1 MEMKIWSKI
10 FVGGILLLLATFTVN
25 AVDHFLY
32 VYPTPETQSAFLKTY
47 TATPVIDRFK
57 AMQSSRWQGSADAA
71 AGRKFVSRHKE
82 EEHYFVIETG
92 LEPLLIGAM
101 KEDISDKLKQQG
113 ARIISQTNS
122 PAGFEVRYE
131 LGQSR
136 GIIALD
142 PAQGVDVRMIMGH
155 VPMPTKT
162 EAIMLR
168 VRIAETWSKSAP
180 ESRSDSPILGN
191 PTNTA
196 KIN

>member
-1 MEMKIWSKI
+1 MKIWSKI
-10 FVGGILLLLATFTVN
+10 LVGGILLLLATFTVY
-25 AVDHFLY
+25 AVDHFRY
-32 VYPTPETQSAFLKTY
+32 VYPTPENESAFLKTY

-57 AMQSSRWQGSADAA
+57 AKQSSGWQGSADGV

-92 LEPLLIGAM
+92 LEPPLMGQL
-101 KEDISDKLKQQG
+101 KDDISDKLKQQG
-113 ARIISQTNS
+113 ARIVSQTDS

-142 PAQGVDVRMIMGH
+142 PVQGADVRMIMGR
-155 VPMPTKT
+155 VPMPPKT

-168 VRIAETWSKSAP
+168 VRIAETWSKSAL
-180 ESRSDSPILGN
+180 EKRSDWPVLRN

-196 KIN
+196 QIN

>member
-1 MEMKIWSKI
+1 MKIWSKI
-10 FVGGILLLLATFTVN
+10 LVVGILLLLATFTVN

-32 VYPTPETQSAFLKTY
+32 VYPTPETESAFLKTY
-47 TATPVIDRFK
+47 TAAPVIERFK
-57 AMQSSRWQGSADAA
+57 AMQSSTWQGSADAT

-82 EEHYFVIETG
+82 EEHHFVIETG
-92 LEPLLIGAM
+92 LETPLIGAM
-101 KEDISDKLKQQG
+101 KDDISAKLNQQG
-113 ARIISQTNS
+113 ARIISQTNF

-142 PAQGVDVRMIMGH
+142 PVQGVDVRMIMGRI
-155 VPMPTKT
+155 PMSPKT

-180 ESRSDSPILGN
+180 ENRSDWPILTN

-196 KIN
+196 QIN

>member
-1 MEMKIWSKI
+1 MKIWSKI
-10 FVGGILLLLATFTVN
+10 LAGGILLLLVTFTVN

-57 AMQSSRWQGSADAA
+57 AKQSSSWQGSADAA

-92 LEPLLIGAM
+92 LEPPLIGKM
-101 KEDISDKLKQQG
+101 KDDISDKLKQQG

-142 PAQGVDVRMIMGH
+142 PVQGVDARMIMGR
-155 VPMPTKT
+155 VPMPPKT

-180 ESRSDSPILGN
+180 ESRSDWPVLRN

-196 KIN
+196 QIN

>member
-1 MEMKIWSKI
+1 MKIWSKI
-10 FVGGILLLLATFTVN
+10 LVGGILLLLATFTVN
-25 AVDHFLY
+25 AVNHFWY
-32 VYPTPETQSAFLKTY
+32 VYPTPETESVFLKTY

-57 AMQSSRWQGSADAA
+57 AMQSSTWQGSADAA

-82 EEHYFVIETG
+82 EEHHFVIETG
-92 LEPLLIGAM
+92 LETPLIDAM
-101 KEDISDKLKQQG
+101 KDDISAKLKQQG

-122 PAGFEVRYE
+122 PAGFDVRYE

-142 PAQGVDVRMIMGH
+142 PVQGVDVRMIMGR
-155 VPMPTKT
+155 VPMPPKT

-180 ESRSDSPILGN
+180 ESRSDWPILRN

-196 KIN
+196 QIN